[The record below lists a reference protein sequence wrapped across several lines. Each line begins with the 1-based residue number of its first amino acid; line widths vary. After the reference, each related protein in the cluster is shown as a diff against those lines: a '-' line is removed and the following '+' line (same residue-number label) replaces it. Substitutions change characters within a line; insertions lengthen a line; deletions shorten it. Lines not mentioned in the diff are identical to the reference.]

1 MTTTTDRSELLANLS
16 EGIAK
21 LTTSD
26 DWQRHLDCQSRFY
39 RYSLNN
45 VMLIAQQRH
54 EATMIAG
61 FNAWKKHGRF
71 VRKGEKAIWILAL
84 MVYKESDDETSE
96 ENERVIRGFKWVP
109 VLDIAFTDG
118 ADLPTVCQ
126 KLTGDDPAGLYS
138 RLADVAHSIGFAVEN
153 AELPG
158 TVNGDCT
165 HTLHRIRVEI
175 TNSPAQRVKTLA
187 QEIGHALLHEECDN
201 RRLLNWKLSPLPTLS
216 ASHLGSIR
224 ATTPS
229 GRSRPGP
236 VVVTKPSPGS
246 RDPATAS
253 RRLHQPSSG
262 LSRRD
267 QGIIGTWPSIHMQNS
282 YSECVGTVQ
291 ASFFL
296 PSRRTLSTFLSR
308 TSGSQMACGFL
319 GHWPQQPRRAS
330 SRVTNTEPLACPTG
344 MSLRFVQRT
353 TNSRRH

>member
-1 MTTTTDRSELLANLS
+1 MTTTTDRSELLATLS

-26 DWQRHLDCQSRFY
+26 EWQRYLDCQSRFY
-39 RYSLNN
+39 RYSPNN

-54 EATMIAG
+54 EATMVAG

-71 VRKGEKAIWILAL
+71 VRKGEKAIWILAP
-84 MVYKESDDETSE
+84 MVYKASDDETSE

-109 VLDIAFTDG
+109 VFDIASTDG

-187 QEIGHALLHEECDN
+187 HEIGHALLHEECDN
-201 RRLLNWKLSPLPTLS
+201 RALAELEAES
-216 ASHLGSIR
+216 
-224 ATTPS
+224 
-229 GRSRPGP
+229 
-236 VVVTKPSPGS
+236 
-246 RDPATAS
+246 TAFIVMS
-253 RRLHQPSSG
+253 TFGISSG
-262 LSRRD
+262 EYSFGYVATWAGGGD
-267 QGIIGTWPSIHMQNS
+267 QAIAGIKGSCDRIQKA
-282 YSECVGTVQ
+282 
-291 ASFFL
+291 AS
-296 PSRRTLSTFLSR
+296 
-308 TSGSQMACGFL
+308 AI
-319 GHWPQQPRRAS
+319 
-330 SRVTNTEPLACPTG
+330 
-344 MSLRFVQRT
+344 LRPFEAGEQKEAA
-353 TNSRRH
+353 